1 MDRSAH
7 PPADTDM
14 REHAAHLLI
23 AAAPMAHMAAHE
35 ARVVVDAMRP
45 LHLLPDTLLFEEG
58 DAAGHDYMA
67 LVLEGQV
74 RAVAGTGLP
83 GGELVI
89 SVVGPGGLVG
99 EMSVIDGAPRSASC
113 TTLTEVKL
121 GILSRAALFTLFD
134 THPVVAARLML
145 GLCKGL
151 ADRLRDSNRRLR
163 TLSQLSRALQSE
175 LDAVHAV
182 NRRLLDARHP

>member
-1 MDRSAH
+1 MVRI
-7 PPADTDM
+7 PAPSGIDM
-14 REHAAHLLI
+14 REHAIHLLI
-23 AAAPMAHMAAHE
+23 SAAPMAHMAAE
-35 ARVVVDAMRP
+35 DARVVVDAMKP

-58 DAAGHDYMA
+58 DAAGNDYLA

-74 RAVAGTGLP
+74 RAVAGSGVR

-99 EMSVIDGAPRSASC
+99 EMGVLDGAPCSASC

-121 GILSRAALFTLFD
+121 GILSRTALFGLFD
-134 THPVVAARLML
+134 SHPLVAARLML
-145 GLCKGL
+145 GLCRGL

-163 TLSQLSRALQSE
+163 ALLQLSRALQSE

-182 NRRLLDARHP
+182 NRRLLNARHP